1 MSIDKR
7 NQQELYNAFIN
18 ADTLI
23 QKKYVAK
30 LDSLPVIDCS
40 EAISK
45 LQIGDNVQLYQ
56 INKIVYDK
64 DESVLDK
71 LTTVYMALTADTNAA
86 LILLLNGT
94 ETGVNLYIGVAD
106 RNITESGKV
115 FDNNQIKKYGN
126 ILEGVLKGNFPG
138 TELSKRF
145 TEKQDDIPND
155 ENNSDIITRCFNG
168 CNTIVSVSSIPSL
181 RNENELKNHE
191 FVQGL
196 EKLVDSMRGKTYTA
210 MFIADVVGNSQAES
224 LCAAYEDIYSQ
235 LSPFKQ
241 STFTYNENTSST
253 DTESFVK
260 GVVNTTNKSTA
271 KAHTEGTS
279 SSVTRTHGGG
289 VSVGVNGGIGIKG
302 IAHIGASI
310 TGNYNYSKAKMVGE
324 NESNTDTVSEG
335 TAESLTEQNS
345 VANALTKGSGE
356 SLQITYDNRAV
367 KSLLERIDEQIV
379 RVRECEDFGLFSAAA
394 YFTAPR
400 QEDAV
405 AAASAYKSI
414 MRGENSSVES
424 SAMNVWEDCEP
435 IEIDENTI
443 SVNTLK
449 HNGFTNILNYLKR
462 FYHPTFALPS
472 NRDRIENVDA
482 EDKLNESDFYFP
494 VTPALLISG
503 RELALQFA
511 LPKKSIIGVPVL
523 KCAEFGRNVI
533 ATDRNYIGNLNIGK
547 IYHMHQVESTDVKL
561 SLKEMTAHT
570 FITGSTGSGK
580 SNAIY
585 QLLSKMCTQKN
596 KVHFM
601 VIEPAKGEYK
611 DIFGTEKNLNVKV
624 YGTNPRW
631 THLLRI
637 NPFRFPQSTHIYE
650 HMDRLVELF
659 NVCWP
664 MYAAMPAVLK
674 AALER
679 AYISAGWDLERSEN
693 ITGYNIYPTFA
704 SLATEIRKY
713 VDKSEYSDENKS
725 NYKGSLLT
733 RVESLT
739 NGINGMIFTAND
751 LSDEELFDNNVIVD
765 LSKVGS
771 TETKSLIM
779 GIMVMKLQEYR
790 SASLQKNVPLKHITV
805 LEEAHHLLKRTSSE
819 QSAESSNLVG
829 KSVEMLANSIAEMRT
844 YGEAFIIADQS
855 PGLMDMS
862 VIRNTNTKIIL
873 RLPEKSDRELVG
885 KAASLNDEQ
894 IEELARLKTG
904 VAAVYQNNWI
914 TPVLCQ
920 FERFSSKDEIYL
932 NPDTNEKDLYGLTE
946 ALNVLMKGELRKKLD
961 NIEYSMRLVK
971 TIATSD
977 LPNEFKVSFI
987 TAVKKGNKM
996 RKVSELAKIAYSF
1009 FNAEDSLSEL
1019 RIDDS
1024 VETWKHQ
1031 LIMTLKPS
1039 IVEYTENEINNML
1052 TMLIHEHY
1060 LTHKTYEPIYVKYM
1074 DAIERGC

>member
-1 MSIDKR
+1 MGIDKR

-18 ADTLI
+18 ADTLL

-30 LDSLPVIDCS
+30 LSSLPVIDCS

-45 LQIGDNVQLYQ
+45 ISVGDNVQLYQ
-56 INKIVYDK
+56 IEKIVYDK
-64 DESVLDK
+64 DENVLDK
-71 LTTVYMALTADTNAA
+71 LTTVYMALTADVNAS

-94 ETGVNLYIGVAD
+94 ESGVNLYIGVAD
-106 RNITESGKV
+106 RNITENGKV
-115 FDNNQIKKYGN
+115 LDDKQLKKYGD
-126 ILEGVLKGNFPG
+126 ILEGVLEGNFPG

-145 TEKQDDIPND
+145 VEKRENRPDD
-155 ENNSDIITRCFNG
+155 ENNSDIINRCFNG

-181 RNENELKNHE
+181 RNEHELKNHE

-210 MFIADVVGNSQAES
+210 IFIADVIGNSQAES
-224 LCAAYEDIYSQ
+224 LCASYEDIYSQ
-235 LSPFKQ
+235 LSSFKQ
-241 STFTYNENTSST
+241 STFTFNENTSQT

-260 GVVNTTNKSTA
+260 GIVNTTNKSTA

-289 VSVGVNGGIGIKG
+289 VSVGVNGGIGIKK

-310 TGNYNYSKAKMVGE
+310 SGNYNYSKAKMEGD
-324 NESNTDTVSEG
+324 NKSDTDTVTEG

-345 VANALTKGSGE
+345 VANALTKGTSE

-367 KSLLERIDEQIV
+367 KSLLDRIDEQIV
-379 RVRECEDFGLFSAAA
+379 RVRECEDFGLFSAAV
-394 YFTAPR
+394 YFTSPR
-400 QEDAV
+400 QKDAV

-414 MRGENSSVES
+414 MRGENSSIEA
-424 SAMNVWEDCEP
+424 SAMNIWEDSTP
-435 IEIDENTI
+435 VDIDDNTVSIE
-443 SVNTLK
+443 TLK
-449 HNGFTNILNYLKR
+449 HNGFENILNYLKR
-462 FYHPTFALPS
+462 FYHPTFALPT
-472 NRDRIENVDA
+472 NRDSIEA
-482 EDKLNESDFYFP
+482 EDEDSELKENDLYYP

-503 RELALQFA
+503 RELALQFS
-511 LPKKSIIGVPVL
+511 LPKKSIIGVPVI

-533 ATDRNYIGNLNIGK
+533 ATDKHYVGNLNIGK
-547 IYHMHQVESTDVKL
+547 IFHMHQIEPTDVKL

-585 QLLSKMCTQKN
+585 QLLSKMCKPKN
-596 KVHFM
+596 NVHFM
-601 VIEPAKGEYK
+601 VVEPAKGEYK
-611 DIFGTEKNLNVKV
+611 DVFGLEKNLDVKV

-631 THLLRI
+631 TQLLRI
-637 NPFRFPQSTHIYE
+637 NPFRFPQTTHIYE

-679 AYISAGWDLERSEN
+679 AYISAGWDLEKSVN
-693 ITGYNIYPTFA
+693 VTGYNIYPTFS

-739 NGINGMIFTAND
+739 NGINGMIFTSDD
-751 LSDEELFDNNVIVD
+751 LTDEELFDNNVIVD
-765 LSKVGS
+765 LSKIGS

-819 QSAESSNLVG
+819 QSAESANLVG

-885 KAASLNDEQ
+885 RAASLNDEQ

-914 TPVLCQ
+914 MPVLCQ
-920 FERFSSKDEIYL
+920 FDRYSANEEIYI
-932 NPDTNEKDLYGLTE
+932 NPDTHEKGTVELTE

-961 NIEYSMRLVK
+961 DIEYSMKLVHR
-971 TIATSD
+971 IANSD

-987 TAVKKGNKM
+987 TAILKGNKL

-1009 FNAEDSLSEL
+1009 FNSEESLSEL
-1019 RIDDS
+1019 NVDDS
-1024 VETWKHQ
+1024 VETWKEQ
-1031 LIMTLKPS
+1031 LVLTLKPS
-1039 IVEYTENEINNML
+1039 ISEYTENEISNML

-1060 LTHKTYEPIYVKYM
+1060 LAHKTYEPIYLKFM
-1074 DAIERGC
+1074 EAIERGC